1 MTNWKQRTDPIYIIY
16 IFLLLSV
23 AVHNINTSFD
33 SVNRAKIRIA
43 RLSFVNL
50 SCLNIDLNDLQE
62 ALPENYIYD
71 IRKHIYQPINQSN
84 SQFNMQFVIVHFKP
98 RSEAQRDIHTHIQ
111 LAYSKYIQI
120 YIHIYLNGTVA
131 ETANGDP
138 MVFSIQF

>member
-1 MTNWKQRTDPIYIIY
+1 MHG
-16 IFLLLSV
+16 FL
-23 AVHNINTSFD
+23 
-33 SVNRAKIRIA
+33 
-43 RLSFVNL
+43 FVNL

-98 RSEAQRDIHTHIQ
+98 RREVQRDIQTHIQ
-111 LAYSKYIQI
+111 LAYIKYDIYRYIQ
-120 YIHIYLNGTVA
+120 IYLNGTVA